1 MEPLSIQRV
10 TIDGID
16 TLANH
21 HNLYRRYS
29 FTYLRRDSRH
39 QRLSREVCITE
50 DSCAALLYSRTR
62 GTVFLTRQFRLPMYL
77 AVGADAFAI
86 EVPAGRLGGRLPS
99 DAVRL
104 EIEEETGF
112 RVGRIEEVLAAHLC
126 PTVLTECAHL
136 FVAEVE
142 FASRISTGGGLF
154 EEGEDIELLEV
165 NLAQALAMIRDRRIT
180 DAKTIIL
187 LYHAQLT
194 SLLGNPASGGST

>member
-1 MEPLSIQRV
+1 
-10 TIDGID
+10 
-16 TLANH
+16 
-21 HNLYRRYS
+21 
-29 FTYLRRDSRH
+29 
-39 QRLSREVCITE
+39 
-50 DSCAALLYSRTR
+50 
-62 GTVFLTRQFRLPMYL
+62 MYL
-77 AVGADAFAI
+77 AVGADALAI
-86 EVPAGRLGGRLPS
+86 EIPAGRLDGRLPS

-126 PTVLTECAHL
+126 PAVLTECTHL

-154 EEGEDIELLEV
+154 EEGEDIELLELS
-165 NLAQALAMIRDRRIT
+165 LAQALAMIRDRQIT

-194 SLLGNPASGGST
+194 SLLEHPASGGTT